1 MWTLDRLA
9 LGQNRHGGVIAVQPL
24 GSEHVALDQ
33 RVGPIRVNHILT
45 LTRDLTRFSV
55 NNVHARREA
64 VGRSEQ
70 GERFRASLRRDV
82 DRRARM
88 SECEGGTAVAIQ
100 VVMRLW
106 QLSAVAATP
115 ALSPSLTSVVADGAD
130 ALVDAVSTPFV
141 NLPARLRPTDQ
152 SHTVPTLPFVSSS
165 AGLAVRR
172 AICERGCRWH

>member
-1 MWTLDRLA
+1 
-9 LGQNRHGGVIAVQPL
+9 VQPL

-45 LTRDLTRFSV
+45 LTGDLTRFSV
-55 NNVHARREA
+55 NNVDARREA

-70 GERFRASLRRDV
+70 GEGFRASLRRAV

-100 VVMRLW
+100 LVMRLW

-115 ALSPSLTSVVADGAD
+115 ALSPSLTSDGAD

-172 AICERGCRWH
+172 AICERGVVGIENFLSA